1 VGSINGDTSGSH
13 VNLLLEVG
21 FVSSVDIHEA
31 RESGT
36 NISGVEDAVS
46 ILGSVWVA
54 ALGVNSI
61 VGNDVL
67 HGLSHETSI
76 TSLVSLISRAIHKIL
91 LRQRDEFSFA
101 EVVASLSGSSG
112 GESPA
117 RTALLL
123 VLNWS
128 DCSKSVPV
136 PLGRKSLHG
145 RGMNDGLSVDSVSGS
160 KEAGIFS
167 SSEIGKF
174 VESNGEGLV
183 GSIVGI
189 DEVQVR
195 LEDSVSEKE

>member
-1 VGSINGDTSGSH
+1 MRSINGDTSGSH
-13 VNLLLEVG
+13 VNLLLEVTL
-21 FVSSVDIHEA
+21 VSSVDIGEA
-31 RESGT
+31 FESGT
-36 NISGVEDAVS
+36 NIGLVEDAVS
-46 ILGSVWVA
+46 VLGSVWVA

-61 VGNDVL
+61 VGDDVL
-67 HGLSHETSI
+67 HGLSHESSI
-76 TSLVSLISRAIHKIL
+76 TSLVSLIARAIHKIL
-91 LRQRDEFSFA
+91 LRQRDEFLLSK
-101 EVVASLSGSSG
+101 EVASLSGSSG

-123 VLNWS
+123 VLNWG

-136 PLGRKSLHG
+136 PLGREILQG
-145 RGMNDGLSVDSVSGS
+145 RGMNDGLSVGSVSGS
-160 KEAGIFS
+160 KEAGIFG

-183 GSIVGI
+183 GSIVSI

>member
-1 VGSINGDTSGSH
+1 MRPPSH
-13 VNLLLEVG
+13 PWFPSFPEQSTR
-21 FVSSVDIHEA
+21 FCSDK
-31 RESGT
+31 
-36 NISGVEDAVS
+36 
-46 ILGSVWVA
+46 
-54 ALGVNSI
+54 
-61 VGNDVL
+61 
-67 HGLSHETSI
+67 ETSFFGFG
-76 TSLVSLISRAIHKIL
+76 
-91 LRQRDEFSFA
+91 E
-101 EVVASLSGSSG
+101 EVASLSGSSG

-145 RGMNDGLSVDSVSGS
+145 LGMNDGLSVGSVSGS
-160 KEAGIFS
+160 KETGVFG

-195 LEDSVSEKE
+195 LEDFVSEKE